1 MIVDAQGR
9 IISSEQKQLTETVQ
23 ADLKAFAEWQ
33 AARNEGKGV
42 LMQSL
47 DAIARS
53 SVLSIVKTL
62 PPNQLQSYLNFF
74 FTALESE
81 IQQHLVAKKAE
92 AAIRQSLQAANDQ
105 QQPS

>member
-1 MIVDAQGR
+1 MIVDAQGKPLG
-9 IISSEQKQLTETVQ
+9 EAAKQLSETIQV
-23 ADLKAFAEWQ
+23 DLKAFAEWQ
-33 AARNEGKGV
+33 ASRNEGKGI

-62 PPNQLQSYLNFF
+62 PPNQLQDYLSFF
-74 FTALESE
+74 FAALENE
-81 IQQHLVAKKAE
+81 IQQFLVAKKAE
-92 AAIRQSLQAANDQ
+92 TAIRQSLQAANDQ